1 MLTWN
6 TSLALSITHE
16 PRSFQEA
23 KGFQWIQK
31 STHRTQKRKLVYAW
45 VLEHWVSNIFTR
57 EPRSF
62 QEAKGFRWINQLIKP
77 KKESWF
83 MLEYSSIEWVYFCSK
98 EIKGDN

>member
-31 STHRTQKRKLVYAW
+31 STHKTQKKMKRKLVYAW
-45 VLEHWVSNIFTR
+45 VLEHWVSNIFA
-57 EPRSF
+57 
-62 QEAKGFRWINQLIKP
+62 Q
-77 KKESWF
+77 KK
-83 MLEYSSIEWVYFCSK
+83 
-98 EIKGDN
+98 